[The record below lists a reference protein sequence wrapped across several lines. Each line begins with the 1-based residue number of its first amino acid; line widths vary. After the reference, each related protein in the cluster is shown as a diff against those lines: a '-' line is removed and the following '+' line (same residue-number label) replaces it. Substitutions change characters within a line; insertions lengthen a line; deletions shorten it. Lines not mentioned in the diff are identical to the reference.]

1 MIAIRNFIKNNR
13 GQGLVEFALILPILL
28 ILILGIMQFGF
39 IFNGQITL
47 NSAARDGA
55 RLAVVNT
62 DDELV
67 KDRVEEIA
75 VALFLTVDREDDIEI
90 KREIGDGKLNVK
102 VDGNVGIIMP
112 FLGIAK
118 ILGMGEIFEGDAVSL
133 SADSTMRIEI
143 EN

>member
-1 MIAIRNFIKNNR
+1 MVAIRNLIKNNR

-67 KDRVEEIA
+67 KNRVEEIA
-75 VALFLTVDREDDIEI
+75 VALFLDVDREDDIYI
-90 KREIGDGKLNVK
+90 DREVGDGKLNVK
-102 VDGNVGIIMP
+102 VDGRVGVIMP
-112 FLGIAK
+112 FIGIAK
-118 ILGMGEIFEGDAVSL
+118 ILGMGEIFEGDSVSL
-133 SADSTMRIEI
+133 SANSTMRIEV